1 VSDVDNAT
9 LASAAV
15 SISSGFLAG
24 DVLAF
29 TNTSSSTYGNIAASY
44 SAGTGLLTLTSAGAT
59 ATTAQ
64 WQAALDAVQY
74 SSTSA
79 NPTNFGAD
87 NSRTIS
93 WVANDGVVNSAT
105 ETTIVSILPTST
117 AYVWGTDN
125 FLGQAVSGTHIYS
138 PFVAVNQSNKG
149 IVGVLYGVTSSNY
162 NPNGP
167 DNVSLVLNLLNPF
180 FLSMNQGGLVI
191 DSTVQQFPSPYTL
204 SIPDTSSHDG
214 EGIAIY
220 QTEDSSGNRFLNE
233 AFVTGNGGILN
244 IGGVTQIAGPLLYPT
259 ENPLFIQF
267 RETSSAL
274 TSYAVAFDQY
284 DQASGTY
291 TINLETFVHNSSDPN
306 YDSSSDFTAS
316 GVVPAVTFTG
326 LTGGRTTLP
335 ASFYN
340 SLTSTSGGGL
350 YALAYAENNAPHVG
364 QDYIEFLS
372 YTASGALNTSF
383 GPGNQG
389 YVEIA
394 PDLSAYGSD
403 PSLIHNQIT
412 LEADNGTHTGNP
424 TPLSF
429 IQPNGSGPLFVAWN
443 ETVTVD
449 GNPNTYDQVEFVRHA
464 SFLAQVDQYF
474 TFQIPDGQAQNVKL
488 QSHSYYNGLGNGAL
502 GNGTMVELAYGD
514 SASTTIVDFFYNTT
528 TGTTTQIG
536 TYTEATP
543 NGQTYN
549 SIRDLGDGRVAII
562 YDDQINSGA
571 GTTQVT
577 TNIVDFRTTGVNIND
592 SGQTGGQQYVA
603 GTHFND
609 TFIGE
614 NNNSNEY
621 YFIGQNSAVGPAPT
635 DTFTG
640 GQYGSNIAIFPDAI
654 SNYTISSVQ
663 ADGSVTVTNTGDP
676 LHAGSLK
683 LTGIQWSPGV
693 NVPSVQALAF
703 GPSKDPQQ
711 NGGGGALEASAGT
724 LYITGPLYNP
734 VFIDSG
740 AVLEFGAPNNNTN
753 GSAVSSTF
761 LDTGGTL
768 KLDAPA
774 QNTLANPINFTGDI
788 VLSARTNGPTSTD
801 IIDLANI
808 SVSSASLAGTILTV
822 NLTGGAV
829 TYQVFGGTPGAIATS
844 SDGAG
849 GTDLFLMPVGSL
861 WGESTFP
868 LQPTTGSH
876 LYGPSGIQFN
886 SGIGAVGFGITPA
899 NYVNSGPD
907 IVLDSILRIDPFLLP
922 YATGVQAIPASET
935 TVSSFPDKFNLIEPV
950 LNSTGQVEQIL
961 IYETQDSSG
970 NPALNQIA
978 INEGTGGPNSLW
990 TVGTPTQIVP
1000 TLIGLQIE
1008 NLSSSFTTSSN
1019 VLSNYSVAWDQFDPV
1034 GHTENVYFEIFNPNG
1049 SLATGSPV
1057 SLSSV
1062 SGVAS
1067 PGSLPAWLFRSAGG
1081 ASAYA
1086 SAVATNI
1093 ASGVNTIQVQ
1103 GYNSNGTT
1111 NGFNFTIQ
1119 PNLSAY
1125 APGAT
1130 NQILDEAGGSNVHG
1144 VPTSALQFALNP
1156 TSGSGFSFAWNETV
1170 TDSNGTHDQVEFAL
1184 VTSVSGVWTVTSRST
1199 FQVSDGELQNVRV
1212 GTYNYLGN
1220 NFEVLA
1226 YGDDTGTHVVEFD
1239 HLGNPVAV
1247 VTDTTPQLFSQ
1258 LTIFGDGR
1266 IGIVYNDTLDALG
1279 TSQLET
1285 HVYDLRTAGIPN
1297 TYTGIANGQNID
1309 FAGTQFNDAVQG
1321 LNNVDNT
1328 YYYVGS
1334 HTAGTPPSDVFHGG
1348 TGASSWN
1355 TVIFADGRADYTVTT
1370 GASTI
1375 ITNIDPQHAHAGTLT
1390 VDHVQALVFNPTV
1403 DPVPQSNGSLEASG
1417 DTLLLS
1423 PFASTVTLDSNAT
1436 LELSQP
1442 SSFTGHI
1449 SGFSPVN
1456 HIDLDGFNPSTT
1468 NISFNGT
1475 SDGGTLTVTDS
1486 THTVGLGNAATIALN
1501 GSYNTA
1507 TFTPTTDG
1515 HGGVDIGM
1523 TNTDHAVADNII
1535 ASTSLL
1541 QSGSVTIPASLL
1553 LANDTDSNGAT
1564 LSVLSV
1570 DASDPPQQ
1578 TLGGVL
1584 LNGNGNIAYTAPAGV
1599 SSLGAGQQASDSF
1612 DYTLMDSNGAQST
1625 GHVNLTLIG
1634 GTQITGTMGNDI
1646 FVSSPANETFTGVG
1660 GNDTFVFTPGFGQDT
1675 ITDFHP
1681 GDTIQIDHTIF
1692 ADFNSLISHAQTVG
1706 ANTVITDAASNSIT
1720 LAHIALANLHA
1731 NDFHFV

>member
-1 VSDVDNAT
+1 
-9 LASAAV
+9 
-15 SISSGFLAG
+15 
-24 DVLAF
+24 
-29 TNTSSSTYGNIAASY
+29 
-44 SAGTGLLTLTSAGAT
+44 
-59 ATTAQ
+59 
-64 WQAALDAVQY
+64 
-74 SSTSA
+74 
-79 NPTNFGAD
+79 
-87 NSRTIS
+87 
-93 WVANDGVVNSAT
+93 
-105 ETTIVSILPTST
+105 
-117 AYVWGTDN
+117 
-125 FLGQAVSGTHIYS
+125 
-138 PFVAVNQSNKG
+138 
-149 IVGVLYGVTSSNY
+149 
-162 NPNGP
+162 
-167 DNVSLVLNLLNPF
+167 
-180 FLSMNQGGLVI
+180 
-191 DSTVQQFPSPYTL
+191 
-204 SIPDTSSHDG
+204 
-214 EGIAIY
+214 
-220 QTEDSSGNRFLNE
+220 
-233 AFVTGNGGILN
+233 
-244 IGGVTQIAGPLLYPT
+244 
-259 ENPLFIQF
+259 
-267 RETSSAL
+267 
-274 TSYAVAFDQY
+274 
-284 DQASGTY
+284 
-291 TINLETFVHNSSDPN
+291 
-306 YDSSSDFTAS
+306 
-316 GVVPAVTFTG
+316 
-326 LTGGRTTLP
+326 
-335 ASFYN
+335 
-340 SLTSTSGGGL
+340 
-350 YALAYAENNAPHVG
+350 
-364 QDYIEFLS
+364 
-372 YTASGALNTSF
+372 
-383 GPGNQG
+383 
-389 YVEIA
+389 
-394 PDLSAYGSD
+394 
-403 PSLIHNQIT
+403 
-412 LEADNGTHTGNP
+412 
-424 TPLSF
+424 
-429 IQPNGSGPLFVAWN
+429 
-443 ETVTVD
+443 
-449 GNPNTYDQVEFVRHA
+449 
-464 SFLAQVDQYF
+464 
-474 TFQIPDGQAQNVKL
+474 
-488 QSHSYYNGLGNGAL
+488 
-502 GNGTMVELAYGD
+502 
-514 SASTTIVDFFYNTT
+514 
-528 TGTTTQIG
+528 
-536 TYTEATP
+536 
-543 NGQTYN
+543 
-549 SIRDLGDGRVAII
+549 
-562 YDDQINSGA
+562 
-571 GTTQVT
+571 
-577 TNIVDFRTTGVNIND
+577 
-592 SGQTGGQQYVA
+592 
-603 GTHFND
+603 
-609 TFIGE
+609 
-614 NNNSNEY
+614 
-621 YFIGQNSAVGPAPT
+621 
-635 DTFTG
+635 
-640 GQYGSNIAIFPDAI
+640 
-654 SNYTISSVQ
+654 
-663 ADGSVTVTNTGDP
+663 
-676 LHAGSLK
+676 
-683 LTGIQWSPGV
+683 
-693 NVPSVQALAF
+693 VPSVQALAF

-808 SVSSASLAGTILTV
+808 SVSSASLAGTTLTV

-950 LNSTGQVEQIL
+950 LNSITGQVEQIL

-1125 APGAT
+1125 ATGAA

-1144 VPTSALQFALNP
+1144 VPTSALQFAPNP

-1309 FAGTQFNDAVQG
+1309 FAGTQFNDVVQG